1 MNLKDAVRHRLR
13 GHAGNEDVNLTA
25 VMNIFLIL
33 IPFLL
38 LTASFVR
45 LAVLEMTLPDLE
57 RAGRQ
62 SSILTGRVVVN
73 VLFIRENS
81 IQLKSPEISLAQ
93 VPKVAEYDWE
103 ALRIQLEQVKIK
115 YPESMDVIITPE
127 STIRYEIIITVMD
140 ICRDAGFP
148 NISISG

>member
-81 IQLKSPEISLAQ
+81 IQLKSPEISLAA

-103 ALRIQLEQVKIK
+103 ALRSQLEQVKFK

-127 STIRYEIIITVMD
+127 STIRYEIIIAVMD

-148 NISISG
+148 NLSISG

>member
-13 GHAGNEDVNLTA
+13 GHAGHEDVNLTA

-103 ALRIQLEQVKIK
+103 ALRSQLEQVKIK

-127 STIRYEIIITVMD
+127 STIRYEIIIAVMD
-140 ICRDAGFP
+140 ICRDAGFA
-148 NISISG
+148 NIS